1 MSFCWPPPPISVCL
15 ICVYLKYI
23 RLSFIVL
30 SVLSF
35 FSHIKFF
42 IMFFVVLSGIQMKFK
57 QQLYPVLVAATHVKE
72 LTSVELLDSGIKLGA
87 SVTLTKLE
95 STLKDAISS
104 LPGEQHRCFESET
117 ESKCLHKKGEKT
129 RERMH

>member
-1 MSFCWPPPPISVCL
+1 
-15 ICVYLKYI
+15 
-23 RLSFIVL
+23 
-30 SVLSF
+30 
-35 FSHIKFF
+35 
-42 IMFFVVLSGIQMKFK
+42 MFFVVLSGIQMKFK

-72 LTSVELLDSGIKLGA
+72 LTSVELVDSGIKLGA

-117 ESKCLHKKGEKT
+117 KSKCPHKKEEKLQ
-129 RERMH
+129 ECMH